1 MGSWLKVIFLVFFI
15 SNTFKFCWEDTLLEM
30 LPSRALFLPETK
42 ELLICDIHLG
52 KANYFQQN
60 GIPLT
65 NNSDKNN
72 FARIKK
78 IVKKYSPEKLIIL
91 GDLFHSKY
99 SIDKTLQKKV
109 EDLPELLKTNVE
121 LVLGNHDVGC
131 DIKNI
136 KIFDIRKTKNI
147 TFSHEPVNSENKK
160 TLNICGHYHP
170 KIYLKSNGDKLS
182 FRCFAMDKNKN
193 TLFLPAFGDLTGG
206 YPCKKSF
213 KKWAIVSEEEIIE
226 IKS

>member
-1 MGSWLKVIFLVFFI
+1 MKKS
-15 SNTFKFCWEDTLLEM
+15 TFKFYWEDTLLEM

-52 KANYFQQN
+52 KAEYFQQN

-65 NNSDKNN
+65 NNLDENN

-78 IVKKYSPEKLIIL
+78 IVKTYSPEKLIIL
-91 GDLFHSKY
+91 GDLFHSKL
-99 SIDKTLQKKV
+99 SIDKNLKKKV
-109 EDLPELLKTNVE
+109 EDLPEILKTNVE

-131 DIKNI
+131 DIKNL
-136 KIFDIRKTKNI
+136 KIFDTRKIKNI
-147 TFSHEPVNSENKK
+147 TLSHEPINSEDNK

-170 KIYLKSNGDKLS
+170 KLYLNNNGDKLS
-182 FRCFAMDKNKN
+182 FRCFAMDNIKN
-193 TLFLPAFGDLTGG
+193 TLYLPAFGDLTGG

-213 KKWAIVSEEEIIE
+213 KKWAIVSEKEIIE

>member
-1 MGSWLKVIFLVFFI
+1 MQNS
-15 SNTFKFCWEDTLLEM
+15 SFKIYWQDTLLEM
-30 LPSRALFLPETK
+30 LPSRTLFLPKTK

-52 KANYFQQN
+52 KAEYFQQN

-65 NNSDKNN
+65 NNSDENN
-72 FARIKK
+72 FARIKN
-78 IVKKYSPEKLIIL
+78 IVKKYSPKKLIIL

-99 SIDKTLQKKV
+99 SVGKILQKKV
-109 EDLPELLKTNVE
+109 EDLPEILKTNVE
-121 LVLGNHDVGC
+121 LVQGNHDLGC
-131 DIKNI
+131 NIKNI

-147 TFSHEPVNSENKK
+147 IFSHEPVNLADNK

-170 KIYLKSNGDKLS
+170 KLYLKNKGDKLS

-213 KKWAIVSEEEIIE
+213 RKWAIVSEEEIIE

>member
-1 MGSWLKVIFLVFFI
+1 MKKS
-15 SNTFKFCWEDTLLEM
+15 SFKFYWEDTLLEM

-52 KANYFQQN
+52 KAEYFQQN

-65 NNSDKNN
+65 NNSDENN

-91 GDLFHSKY
+91 GDLFHSKF
-99 SIDKTLQKKV
+99 SIDKTLQKNV
-109 EDLPELLKTNVE
+109 EDLPRLLKTNVE

-131 DIKNI
+131 NIKNI
-136 KIFDIRKTKNI
+136 KILNNIKTKNI
-147 TFSHEPVNSENKK
+147 VFSHEPVNLADNR

-170 KIYLKSNGDKLS
+170 KIYLKNERDKLS
-182 FRCFAMDKNKN
+182 FRCFAMDNNKN

-213 KKWAIVSEEEIIE
+213 KKWAIISEKEIFE
-226 IKS
+226 I

>member
-1 MGSWLKVIFLVFFI
+1 MKKS
-15 SNTFKFCWEDTLLEM
+15 SFKFFWKDTLLEM

-52 KANYFQQN
+52 KAEYFQQN

-109 EDLPELLKTNVE
+109 EDLPELLKTNIE
-121 LVLGNHDVGC
+121 LILGNHDVGC
-131 DIKNI
+131 DIKNL
-136 KIFDIRKTKNI
+136 KIFNIRKTKNLS
-147 TFSHEPVNSENKK
+147 FSHEPVNSEDNK

-170 KIYLKSNGDKLS
+170 KIYLKNNGDRLS
-182 FRCFAMDKNKN
+182 FRCFAMDMK
-193 TLFLPAFGDLTGG
+193 
-206 YPCKKSF
+206 
-213 KKWAIVSEEEIIE
+213 
-226 IKS
+226 

>member
-1 MGSWLKVIFLVFFI
+1 MKKS
-15 SNTFKFCWEDTLLEM
+15 SFKFCWQDTLLEM
-30 LPSRALFLPETK
+30 LPSRALFLPQSK

-52 KANYFQQN
+52 KAEYFQQN

-65 NNSDKNN
+65 NNSDENN

-78 IVKKYSPEKLIIL
+78 IVKKYAPDKLIIL

-99 SIDKTLQKKV
+99 SIDKNLQKKV
-109 EDLPELLKTNVE
+109 EDLPELLKTNIE
-121 LVLGNHDVGC
+121 LVRGNHDIGC

-136 KIFDIRKTKNI
+136 KIVDIKKNKNL
-147 TFSHEPVNSENKK
+147 TFSHEPINLVVSK

-170 KIYLKSNGDKLS
+170 KIYLKNNGDKLS
-182 FRCFAMDKNKN
+182 FRCFAMDKIKN

-206 YPCKKSF
+206 YTCNKSL
-213 KKWAIVSEEEIIE
+213 KTWAIVSEKEIIE

>member
-1 MGSWLKVIFLVFFI
+1 MQKS
-15 SNTFKFCWEDTLLEM
+15 SFKFYWGNTLLEM

-52 KANYFQQN
+52 KAEYFQIN

-78 IVKKYSPEKLIIL
+78 IVKKYSPKKLIIL
-91 GDLFHSKY
+91 GDLFHSRF
-99 SIDKTLQKKV
+99 SIDKTLQTKV
-109 EDLPELLKTNVE
+109 ENLPRLLKTNVE
-121 LVLGNHDVGC
+121 LVLGNHDAGC

-136 KIFDIRKTKNI
+136 KILNISKTKNI
-147 TFSHEPVNSENKK
+147 LLSHEPVKLENNKI
-160 TLNICGHYHP
+160 LNICGHYHP
-170 KIYLKSNGDKLS
+170 KLYLKNKVDKLS
-182 FRCFAMDKNKN
+182 FRCFAMDMDKNV
-193 TLFLPAFGDLTGG
+193 LYLPAFGDLTGG
-206 YPCKKSF
+206 FQCKKSF
-213 KKWAIVSEEEIIE
+213 LKWAIVSEEEIIE

>member
-1 MGSWLKVIFLVFFI
+1 MKNSSI
-15 SNTFKFCWEDTLLEM
+15 KFYWEDTLFEM
-30 LPSRALFLPETK
+30 LSSRAIFLPETK

-52 KANYFQQN
+52 KAEYFQQN

-65 NNSDKNN
+65 NNSDESN

-91 GDLFHSKY
+91 GDLFHSKF
-99 SIDKTLQKKV
+99 SIDKVLKKKV

-131 DIKNI
+131 DIKNL
-136 KIFDIRKTKNI
+136 KILNIRKTKNI
-147 TFSHEPVNSENKK
+147 IFSHEPANLENKN

-170 KIYLKSNGDKLS
+170 KIYLKNNGDRIS
-182 FRCFAMDKNKN
+182 FRCFAMDNNKN
-193 TLFLPAFGDLTGG
+193 VLYLPAFGDLTGG
-206 YPCKKSF
+206 YPCKKPF
-213 KKWAIVSEEEIIE
+213 KKWAIVSDEEIIE

>member
-1 MGSWLKVIFLVFFI
+1 MKNS
-15 SNTFKFCWEDTLLEM
+15 SFKFCWEDTLLEM

-52 KANYFQQN
+52 KAEYFQQN

-78 IVKKYSPEKLIIL
+78 IVERYSPEKLIIL

-121 LVLGNHDVGC
+121 LILGNHDVGC

-136 KIFDIRKTKNI
+136 KIFDIRKSKNI
-147 TFSHEPVNSENKK
+147 IFSHEPVNLENKRISRSLERLKNLKILLNEIK
-160 TLNICGHYHP
+160 TP
-170 KIYLKSNGDKLS
+170 TP
-182 FRCFAMDKNKN
+182 FAFPLLVERLKN
-193 TLFLPAFGDLTGG
+193 TLSNEP
-206 YPCKKSF
+206 
-213 KKWAIVSEEEIIE
+213 IE
-226 IKS
+226 IRVEKLIKKYSD

>member
-1 MGSWLKVIFLVFFI
+1 MKKS
-15 SNTFKFCWEDTLLEM
+15 SFKFCWEDTLLEM
-30 LPSRALFLPETK
+30 LASRALFIPETK

-52 KANYFQQN
+52 KAEYFQQN

-72 FARIKK
+72 FERIKK

-109 EDLPELLKTNVE
+109 EELPELLKTNVE
-121 LVLGNHDVGC
+121 LVLGNHDVVC
-131 DIKNI
+131 NIKNI

-147 TFSHEPVNSENKK
+147 TFSHEPVILENNK

-170 KIYLKSNGDKLS
+170 KIYIKNNGDKLS
-182 FRCFAMDKNKN
+182 FRCFAMDMNKN
-193 TLFLPAFGDLTGG
+193 VLYIPAFGDLTG
-206 YPCKKSF
+206 
-213 KKWAIVSEEEIIE
+213 AVSYTHLTLPTTMLV
-226 IKS
+226 

>member
-1 MGSWLKVIFLVFFI
+1 MKKS
-15 SNTFKFCWEDTLLEM
+15 SFKFCWEDTLLEM
-30 LPSRALFLPETK
+30 LPSRALFLPQTK
-42 ELLICDIHLG
+42 ELLISDIHLG
-52 KANYFQQN
+52 KAEYFQQN

-65 NNSDKNN
+65 NNSDENN

-99 SIDKTLQKKV
+99 SIDKNLQKKV
-109 EDLPELLKTNVE
+109 EDLPELLKTNVQ
-121 LVLGNHDVGC
+121 LIQGNHDVGC
-131 DIKNI
+131 NIQNI
-136 KIFDIRKTKNI
+136 KIFDVRKTKNI
-147 TFSHEPVNSENKK
+147 IFSHEPIDLADNK

-170 KIYLKSNGDKLS
+170 KLYLKNKGDKLS
-182 FRCFAMDKNKN
+182 LRCFAMDKNRN

-226 IKS
+226 IMT

>member
-1 MGSWLKVIFLVFFI
+1 MKKS
-15 SNTFKFCWEDTLLEM
+15 SFKFSWEDTLLEM

-52 KANYFQQN
+52 KAEYFQQN

-78 IVKKYSPEKLIIL
+78 IVKRYSPEKLIIL

-99 SIDKTLQKKV
+99 SIDKSLKKKV
-109 EDLPELLKTNVE
+109 ENLPELLKTNVE
-121 LVLGNHDVGC
+121 LILGNHDIGC
-131 DIKNI
+131 DIKNL
-136 KIFDIRKTKNI
+136 KIFNIRKTKNLS
-147 TFSHEPVNSENKK
+147 FSHEPVNSADNQ

-170 KIYLKSNGDKLS
+170 KIYLKNNGDRLS
-182 FRCFAMDKNKN
+182 FRCFAMDMKEN
-193 TLFLPAFGDLTGG
+193 TLYLPAFGDLTGG

-213 KKWAIVSEEEIIE
+213 RKWAIISENEILE
-226 IKS
+226 I

>member
-1 MGSWLKVIFLVFFI
+1 MKKS
-15 SNTFKFCWEDTLLEM
+15 SFKFCWEDTLLEM

-52 KANYFQQN
+52 KAEYFKQN

-131 DIKNI
+131 NIKNI
-136 KIFDIRKTKNI
+136 KIFDNRKSKNI
-147 TFSHEPVNSENKK
+147 IFSHEPVNLENNK

-170 KIYLKSNGDKLS
+170 KIYLKNNGDKLS
-182 FRCFAMDKNKN
+182 FRCFAMDMNKN
-193 TLFLPAFGDLTGG
+193 VLYMPAFGDLTGG
-206 YPCKKSF
+206 YPCKNSF
-213 KKWAIVSEEEIIE
+213 KKWAIVSEDEIIE
-226 IKS
+226 IKSIKKPY

>member
-1 MGSWLKVIFLVFFI
+1 MQKNS
-15 SNTFKFCWEDTLLEM
+15 FKFYWKNILLEM

-52 KANYFQQN
+52 KAEYFQQN
-60 GIPLT
+60 GIPLP
-65 NNSDKNN
+65 NNSDESN
-72 FARIKK
+72 FERIKK

-99 SIDKTLQKKV
+99 SVGKTLQKKV

-121 LVLGNHDVGC
+121 LVLGNHDEGC

-136 KIFDIRKTKNI
+136 KIFDIKKTNHI
-147 TFSHEPVNSENKK
+147 TYSHQPFVSADKE

-170 KIYLKSNGDKLS
+170 KINLKNNGDKLS
-182 FRCFAMDKNKN
+182 LRCFAMDTNNN
-193 TLFLPAFGDLTGG
+193 TLYLPAFGDLTGG

-213 KKWAIVSEEEIIE
+213 KKWAIVSEKEILE
-226 IKS
+226 I

>member
-1 MGSWLKVIFLVFFI
+1 MRKRSI
-15 SNTFKFCWEDTLLEM
+15 KFYWEDTLLEL
-30 LPSRALFLPETK
+30 LPSRSLFLPETK

-52 KANYFQQN
+52 KAEYFQQN

-65 NNSDKNN
+65 NNSDESN
-72 FARIKK
+72 FARIKT

-99 SIDKTLQKKV
+99 SIGKTLQKKV
-109 EDLPELLKTNVE
+109 EDLPGQLKTNIE
-121 LVLGNHDVGC
+121 LVLGNHDIGC
-131 DIKNI
+131 NIKNI
-136 KIFDIRKTKNI
+136 KISNIKKTKNI
-147 TFSHEPVNSENKK
+147 TFSHEPVNLSDNK

-170 KIYLKSNGDKLS
+170 KLYFKNKGDRLS
-182 FRCFAMDKNKN
+182 FRCFAMDKIKN

-213 KKWAIVSEEEIIE
+213 RKWAIVSEEEIIE
-226 IKS
+226 I